1 MEYRDAT
8 PEDLPL
14 IVHIYNSTV
23 PGRMV
28 TADTEAVT
36 VESKRTW
43 FLSHQPASRPIW
55 MVENEGQTVG
65 WVSFRDFYGRPAYRT
80 TAEISI
86 YLHPDHRGRKLGK
99 EILQYSISQCTRLG
113 IRQLLG
119 FIFAHNIPSIKLF
132 EQAGFTRWGLLPDV
146 AVMDNQSYSLSIYGL
161 TIS

>member
-161 TIS
+161 TVS

>member
-99 EILQYSISQCTRLG
+99 EILQYSISQCPRLG
-113 IRQLLG
+113 VRQLLG

>member
-8 PEDLPL
+8 QEDLPL

-99 EILQYSISQCTRLG
+99 EILQYSISQCPRLG
-113 IRQLLG
+113 VRQLLG

>member
-8 PEDLPL
+8 QEDLPL

-28 TADTEAVT
+28 TADTEEVT
-36 VESKRTW
+36 VDSKRSW

-113 IRQLLG
+113 VRQLLG

>member
-65 WVSFRDFYGRPAYRT
+65 WVSFRDFYGRPAYRA

-99 EILQYSISQCTRLG
+99 EILQYSISQCPRLG
-113 IRQLLG
+113 VRQLLG

>member
-1 MEYRDAT
+1 MD
-8 PEDLPL
+8 
-14 IVHIYNSTV
+14 
-23 PGRMV
+23 G
-28 TADTEAVT
+28 
-36 VESKRTW
+36 
-43 FLSHQPASRPIW
+43 
-55 MVENEGQTVG
+55 ENEGQTVG

-99 EILQYSISQCTRLG
+99 EILQYSISQCPRLG
-113 IRQLLG
+113 VRQLLG

>member
-99 EILQYSISQCTRLG
+99 EILQYSISQCPRLG
-113 IRQLLG
+113 VRQLLG

-161 TIS
+161 TVS